1 MTLLQAISA
10 ASLLVLVPSGVS
22 SAGEMLRLRHDG
34 GALVIA
40 QAMPG
45 EHGTK
50 ESGSS
55 EMPQQMPGG
64 TMGGGA
70 GGPMMGMMGRG
81 GMMSMMMGD
90 HIEGRIAFLKAELK
104 ITDVQMPQ
112 WNAFADTLRANV
124 QRMREMRTTMMQGG
138 MMSQG
143 GAAISAPDRLDRM
156 EKMMMAMTET
166 LRTTKA
172 SLTAL
177 YVVLTDDQKKTADQL
192 IHGPMGMG
200 PM

>member
-1 MTLLQAISA
+1 
-10 ASLLVLVPSGVS
+10 
-22 SAGEMLRLRHDG
+22 
-34 GALVIA
+34 
-40 QAMPG
+40 MPG
-45 EHGTK
+45 ERGRK
-50 ESGSS
+50 ESRSS
-55 EMPQQMPGG
+55 GLAQQMPGG

-90 HIEGRIAFLKAELK
+90 RIEGRIAFLKAELK

-156 EKMMMAMTET
+156 EKMMTAMTET

-177 YVVLTDDQKKTADQL
+177 YAVLTDDQKKTGDQL